1 MVNPQPRYSP
11 TGSRASRAQ
20 ALHDEVKD
28 RLCPTSF
35 ENLTSFYK
43 KTLWYNTFVMINS
56 DPAAK
61 PKEIQQ
67 QPLPSTLEEKAE
79 LKRQRLTLAGIAIGV
94 LIILALMILAVIY
107 LAKPSTPTD
116 KIRDIFI
123 IFMALEFLLL
133 GLALIILIVQLATL
147 INLLQNEVK
156 PILESTNETANTLRG
171 TAVFLSENLTGPVI
185 KLNEYIAA
193 LKRLIELMGFFRK

>member
-1 MVNPQPRYSP
+1 M
-11 TGSRASRAQ
+11 T
-20 ALHDEVKD
+20 
-28 RLCPTSF
+28 
-35 ENLTSFYK
+35 
-43 KTLWYNTFVMINS
+43 NS
-56 DPAAK
+56 DPSADL
-61 PKEIQQ
+61 KEIQQ
-67 QPLPSTLEEKAE
+67 PLPITPEEKAE
-79 LKRQRLTLAGIAIGV
+79 LKRQRLTLAGIAVGV

-133 GLALIILIVQLATL
+133 GLALIILIIQLATL

-185 KLNEYIAA
+185 KLNEYIAV

>member
-1 MVNPQPRYSP
+1 MTVSN
-11 TGSRASRAQ
+11 
-20 ALHDEVKD
+20 
-28 RLCPTSF
+28 TSS
-35 ENLTSFYK
+35 EL
-43 KTLWYNTFVMINS
+43 
-56 DPAAK
+56 
-61 PKEIQQ
+61 KEIQQ
-67 QPLPSTLEEKAE
+67 QPPLTPEEKEE

-94 LIILALMILAVIY
+94 LIILVLIILAVIY
-107 LAKPSTPTD
+107 LAKPSTPTE

-156 PILESTNETANTLRG
+156 PILESTNETASTLRG
-171 TAVFLSENLTGPVI
+171 TAVFLSENLTEPVI

>member
-1 MVNPQPRYSP
+1 M
-11 TGSRASRAQ
+11 T
-20 ALHDEVKD
+20 
-28 RLCPTSF
+28 
-35 ENLTSFYK
+35 
-43 KTLWYNTFVMINS
+43 NS
-56 DPAAK
+56 DPAADL
-61 PKEIQQ
+61 KEIQQ
-67 QPLPSTLEEKAE
+67 PLPITPEEKAE

>member
-1 MVNPQPRYSP
+1 MTVSN
-11 TGSRASRAQ
+11 
-20 ALHDEVKD
+20 
-28 RLCPTSF
+28 TSA
-35 ENLTSFYK
+35 EL
-43 KTLWYNTFVMINS
+43 
-56 DPAAK
+56 
-61 PKEIQQ
+61 KEIQQ
-67 QPLPSTLEEKAE
+67 QPPSLTPEEKEE

-94 LIILALMILAVIY
+94 LIILVLITLAVIY
-107 LAKPSTPTD
+107 LAKPSTPTE

-171 TAVFLSENLTGPVI
+171 TAVFLSENLTEPVI

-193 LKRLIELMGFFRK
+193 FKRLIELMGFFRK